1 MLEKVLY
8 KKKLMALIARKNFSK
23 KKGVSFATP
32 NYFNIQFAFMNHA
45 KNYVIKPHLHFQK
58 KLKKINTSEVIYLI
72 SGKLRVDFYNKSKK
86 YLFSKILNKGD
97 TIMLIDQGHG
107 FKTLKNTVML
117 EVKQGP
123 YNEKTDKIKFTNID
137 ENKIRIKN

>member
-45 KNYVIKPHLHFQK
+45 KNYIIKPHLHFQK

-107 FKTLKNTVML
+107 YAYYGGTKKTQV
-117 EVKQGP
+117 
-123 YNEKTDKIKFTNID
+123 
-137 ENKIRIKN
+137 

>member
-1 MLEKVLY
+1 MEE
-8 KKKLMALIARKNFSK
+8 N
-23 KKGVSFATP
+23 
-32 NYFNIQFAFMNHA
+32 N
-45 KNYVIKPHLHFQK
+45 
-58 KLKKINTSEVIYLI
+58 IYLI

-107 FKTLKNTVML
+107 FKTIKNTVML

>member
-45 KNYVIKPHLHFQK
+45 KNYVIRPHLHFQK
-58 KLKKINTSEVIYLI
+58 KLKN
-72 SGKLRVDFYNKSKK
+72 
-86 YLFSKILNKGD
+86 
-97 TIMLIDQGHG
+97 
-107 FKTLKNTVML
+107 
-117 EVKQGP
+117 
-123 YNEKTDKIKFTNID
+123 
-137 ENKIRIKN
+137 